1 VNLIFENII
10 FLSSEIILILTALI
24 LLMIGAF
31 KKKNSA
37 KIVIYFSF
45 IILVFLS
52 FLEMLIPWNSVGIFN
67 NSIVQN
73 GFTRFVKTMI
83 YFSSSFA
90 IILSAR
96 WLIKYDD
103 KAFEYPILILFSVL
117 GMSLMVSSNDLITL
131 YLAIELQSLPLY
143 VLASFKRDNTESSE
157 AGVKYFVLGA
167 LSSSLFLFGSSL
179 VYGFSGSIE
188 FEEIY
193 NSLQALETNT
203 ALIIGLVFVLSGLIF
218 KISAVP
224 FHMWTPDVYQG
235 SATPVTAFF
244 ATAPKLA
251 ALCMLINILYG
262 PLSGMQESWYQI
274 VFFVSIA
281 SISLGTFSAIRQANI
296 KRLLAYSSIAHM
308 GFALIGLL
316 SFPNFDGIQSLL
328 MYMLIYLATTLGVF
342 SCIISL
348 ELNEGVFIN
357 EINDLSGVSKKH
369 PFTAFTMAMF
379 MFSYAGIP
387 PLGGFFAKYFIFRSA
402 IESGLILLSIFGLLL
417 SVVGAFYY
425 IRIIKLMYFDDPKI
439 IIKKSFSKG
448 LNFTNIACFIFIV
461 FFIFIITIA
470 PITELTETAAIA
482 LGNQ

>member
-1 VNLIFENII
+1 MNLIFENII
-10 FLSSEIILILTALI
+10 FLSSEIILISTALI
-24 LLMIGAF
+24 LLMLGAF

-37 KIVIYFSF
+37 KIIIYFSF
-45 IILVFLS
+45 IILFFLS
-52 FLEMLIPWNSVGIFN
+52 VLEMLIPWNSVGIFN
-67 NSIVQN
+67 NSIIQN
-73 GFTRFVKTMI
+73 GFTRLVKTMI

-117 GMSLMVSSNDLITL
+117 GMSLMVASNDLITL

-143 VLASFKRDNTESSE
+143 VLASFKRDNAESSE

-179 VYGFSGSIE
+179 VYGFSGSID

-193 NSLQALETNT
+193 KSLLALEANT

-328 MYMLIYLATTLGVF
+328 IYMLIYLATTLGVF

-348 ELNEGVFIN
+348 ELNEGVSIN
-357 EINDLSGVSKKH
+357 KIDDLSGLSKKH

-425 IRIIKLMYFDDPKI
+425 IRVIKLMYFDDPKI
-439 IIKKSFSKG
+439 IIKKSLSKG
-448 LNFTNIACFIFIV
+448 LNFTNIVCFIFIV

-470 PITELTETAAIA
+470 PITEFTETAAIA

>member
-1 VNLIFENII
+1 LNLIFENII
-10 FLSSEIILILTALI
+10 FLSSEIILVLTAVV
-24 LLMIGAF
+24 LLMVGAF

-37 KIVIYFSF
+37 KIVVYFSF
-45 IILVFLS
+45 IVLILLS
-52 FLEMLIPWNSVGIFN
+52 IMEMLVPWSSVTIFN
-67 NSIVQN
+67 NSIIQN
-73 GFTRFVKTMI
+73 GYTRFVKIMI

-90 IILSAR
+90 IILSSR
-96 WLIKYDD
+96 WLMKYDD

-117 GMSLMVSSNDLITL
+117 GMSLMVSANDLITL

-143 VLASFKRDNTESSE
+143 VLASFKRNNTESSE

-167 LSSSLFLFGSSL
+167 LSSSLFLFGASI
-179 VYGFSGSIE
+179 VYGFSSSVE
-188 FEEIY
+188 FGEIY
-193 NSLQALETNT
+193 QSLQASEINT

-251 ALCMLINILYG
+251 ALCMLINILFG
-262 PLSGMQESWYQI
+262 PLSGMNDSWYQI
-274 VFFVSIA
+274 IFFVSMA
-281 SISLGTFSAIRQANI
+281 SIALGTFSAIRQTNI

-316 SFPNFDGIQSLL
+316 SFPNLDGIQSLL
-328 MYMLIYLATTLGVF
+328 LYMLIYLVTTLGVF

-348 ELNEGVFIN
+348 EITEGESITKIDDF
-357 EINDLSGVSKKH
+357 SGISKNY
-369 PFTAFTMAMF
+369 PLTAFTMAMF

-387 PLGGFFAKYFIFRSA
+387 PLGGFFAKYLIFRSA
-402 IESGLILLSIFGLLL
+402 IDNGLIFLSVFGLLL

-425 IRIIKLMYFDDPKI
+425 IRIVKLMYFDETKTI
-439 IIKKSFSKG
+439 VKKSFSKG
-448 LNFTNIACFIFIV
+448 LSFTNTICLIFIIS
-461 FFIFIITIA
+461 FIFIITIA

-482 LGNQ
+482 LAN